1 MNMVHHQTKKI
12 FSVTIA
18 RQEARMRPLS
28 PFPLRIFG
36 ILGALLLILTSC
48 KSSTSTTAGGAAQN
62 IVIGTTDSLQ
72 NSFDP
77 AEAYDYFATEVDFNT
92 AETLVTYAPNASKPS
107 PLLAAA
113 LPDVS
118 TDGLTYTFQLRSG
131 VKFQDGTDMDAA
143 AVKFSLERAK
153 AFGEKDSEAAGFLL
167 SGIKDIATPSAT
179 KVVVTL
185 SAPDVAF
192 LSKLAYSVASI
203 VSPTAYKN
211 NVLSGTETGAG
222 VVAKYKTDT
231 IVGTGP
237 YKLVSYKEKQS
248 LEFQANPT
256 YWGTKPKTD
265 KILVRPFDKSSALKL
280 ALPNHEVDIAFRS
293 LQPDELASFR
303 TASGFKAV
311 EGQGPGIRYVVF
323 NVNTAPWNNP
333 TMRKALAAALDRTP
347 GVNEALKGTGKALD
361 SMIPPTFPTHDPAWT
376 SLYGNGGDTAK
387 VNAFLTAAG
396 VPAGQKVNVDFW
408 FSPTHYGDTEASVAQ
423 AIART
428 LEATG
433 RFTVKISSVEWAE
446 YGQKRKAG
454 EMPVFLM
461 GWFPDYLDEDDYL
474 APFADPKIFDPAK
487 WNDPQMLSLVA
498 AQATELDATKR
509 ATIIKQA
516 QAYMAD
522 QVPYVPV
529 FQISQFASSSDKV
542 SGIVLDPIQIFRYW
556 LLEKKG

>member
-1 MNMVHHQTKKI
+1 
-12 FSVTIA
+12 
-18 RQEARMRPLS
+18 MRPS
-28 PFPLRIFG
+28 NPSPLRIFG
-36 ILGALLLILTSC
+36 VLGALLLLLTSC
-48 KSSTSTTAGGAAQN
+48 KSSTSTNAGGGTAQN

-77 AEAYDYFATEVDFNT
+77 AEAYDYFGSEVVFNT

-107 PLLAAA
+107 ALLAAA
-113 LPDVS
+113 PPDVS
-118 TDGLTYTFQLRSG
+118 ADGLTYTFQLRSG

-143 AVKFSLERAK
+143 AVK
-153 AFGEKDSEAAGFLL
+153 
-167 SGIKDIATPSAT
+167 
-179 KVVVTL
+179 L

-203 VSPTAYKN
+203 VSPTAYKS
-211 NVLSGTETGAG
+211 NVLSGTETGAA

-237 YKLVSYKEKQS
+237 YKLASYKEKQS

-256 YWGTKPKTD
+256 YWGTKPKTP
-265 KILVRPFDKSSALKL
+265 KILVRLFDKSSALKL
-280 ALPNHEVDIAFRS
+280 ALQNHEVDTAFRS

-303 TASGFKAV
+303 SAAGFQV
-311 EGQGPGIRYVVF
+311 IEGQGPGIRYIVF
-323 NVNTAPWNNP
+323 NVNTPPWNNP
-333 TMRKALAAALDRTP
+333 NMRKAVAAALDRTP
-347 GVNEALKGTGKALD
+347 VVNEVLKGTGKPLD

-376 SLYGNGGDTAK
+376 SLYGAGGDITK

-423 AIART
+423 VIART

-433 RFTVKISSVEWAE
+433 RFSVKISNVEWAE

-461 GWFPDYLDEDDYL
+461 GWYPDYLDEDDYL

-498 AQATELDATKR
+498 AQASELDATKR
-509 ATIIKQA
+509 ASIIKQA
-516 QAYMAD
+516 QSYMAD
-522 QVPYVPV
+522 QTPYVPV